1 MKTKLIN
8 TLNLPLL
15 IPTLHT
21 TIIQALELLIRVRSA
36 WWKRRTLCCS
46 AVPPPRGQR
55 HHGVAQ
61 RGGQVRVFFFFGV
74 DCLIV
79 TQYPPPTDLWDPGS
93 RWASAPHSCPG
104 SVTHSGEFLYV
115 TVCLCGT
122 ATNKIRLDSAQGLIV
137 QCCCNSKIK
146 CVSVYV

>member
-1 MKTKLIN
+1 MFDL
-8 TLNLPLL
+8 
-15 IPTLHT
+15 
-21 TIIQALELLIRVRSA
+21 
-36 WWKRRTLCCS
+36 
-46 AVPPPRGQR
+46 
-55 HHGVAQ
+55 
-61 RGGQVRVFFFFGV
+61 RGGNVEHCVVVQCPHPVGSDITVWLKGVVKSGSFFFGV